1 MKPNK
6 LFLMMGLLSA
16 ASCTLWSCDDDDD
29 WGTVDGAAPVMNL
42 TTEHVKS
49 AIGRTFAI
57 TGKLQDNDGIA
68 SIRLYCPAL
77 FLNKTIDVIDIYGEP
92 QKNYDLNYSFPIS
105 KEEKG
110 DNFSIDVTVTDVCGQ
125 VTTQK
130 VLVTMDGDFELPS
143 FAAAPGG
150 EVTLIMKARTSYN
163 LNLSV
168 SDDQGLDHIGIQ
180 LLTADGTEL
189 MNKTIACEGKKYD
202 YSEKIPFENVE
213 ATYTL
218 ILTVV
223 DKEGKINTTKSVIT
237 VSSEVPDYPNLWLSD
252 VQTAAELN
260 ADIFGV
266 PQYVRHAFDGEEPIP
281 YTYEARYYNQKAG
294 TKVWFLGQKTD
305 FSPVCYGCD
314 AVDAS
319 LLSDDEEGM
328 QAITLDQAGVYYKIT
343 INIKNYS
350 MEVETYPVSE
360 ALAAFRTDLY
370 NQPETFLVWDQWY
383 INFQLGY
390 LSGGPADV
398 KPFTQDATN
407 PNLFFLE
414 EPLTFDAENNLKAN
428 DDGTYTT
435 NFMIHNFH
443 PGGWWDVVCYKPNS
457 KDDPEFWPFWGN
469 FSQEQLNTPGWTEW
483 PSYKGPNDWC
493 KVPVSSSKFGD
504 YRLIF
509 DAHLEQAKLVPA
521 K

>member
-1 MKPNK
+1 MTTTKH
-6 LFLMMGLLSA
+6 LLMLGLLSA
-16 ASCTLWSCDDDDD
+16 SACAFWSCGDDDD
-29 WGTVDGAAPVMNL
+29 WGQVDGAAPVMNL
-42 TTEHVKS
+42 STEHIKS
-49 AIGRTFAI
+49 AIGRTFAV
-57 TGKLQDNDGIA
+57 TGTLQDNDGIA
-68 SIRLYCPAL
+68 SVRLYCPEL
-77 FLNKTIDVIDIYGEP
+77 YFNKTIDIIDIYGEP
-92 QKNYDLNYSFPIS
+92 QKTYDLNYSFPIS

-110 DNFSIDVTVTDVCGQ
+110 DNFSVEVTVTDVCGQ
-125 VTTQK
+125 TATQK

-180 LLTADGTEL
+180 LLAADGTEL
-189 MNKTIACEGKKYD
+189 MNKTIACEGKKFD

-213 ATYTL
+213 AAYTL
-218 ILTVV
+218 VLTVV
-223 DKEGKINTTKSVIT
+223 DKEGKTNTSKSVIT

-266 PQYVRHAFDGEEPIP
+266 PQYVRHAYDGEEPVP

-314 AVDAS
+314 AADAS

-328 QAITLDQAGVYYKIT
+328 QAITLNEAGVYYKIT

-350 MEVETYPVSE
+350 MEVETYPVTE
-360 ALAAFRTDLY
+360 ALAAFRTELY
-370 NQPETFLVWDQWY
+370 EQPETFLVWDQWY

-390 LSGGPADV
+390 LNNGPGDV
-398 KPFTQDATN
+398 KPFKQDATN
-407 PNLFFLE
+407 PNLFYLE
-414 EPLTFDAENNLKAN
+414 EPLTFDADNNLKHN
-428 DDGTYTT
+428 DDDTYTT

-483 PSYKGPNDWC
+483 PGYKGPNDWC
-493 KVPVSSSKFGD
+493 KVPVPSSKFGD

-509 DAHLEQAKLVPA
+509 DAHTEQAKLVPA

>member
-1 MKPNK
+1 MKPTK
-6 LFLMMGLLSA
+6 SFLLMGLLSA
-16 ASCTLWSCDDDDD
+16 ASCAFWSCGDDDD
-29 WGTVDGAAPVMNL
+29 WGQVDGATPVMNL

-57 TGKLQDNDGIA
+57 TGNLQDNDGIA
-68 SIRLYCPAL
+68 TVRLYCPAL
-77 FLNKTIDVIDIYGEP
+77 YLNKTIDIIDIYGEP
-92 QKNYDLNYSFPIS
+92 QKSYDLNYSFPIA
-105 KEEKG
+105 KDEKG
-110 DNFSIDVTVTDVCGQ
+110 DNFSVDVTVTDVCGQ
-125 VTTQK
+125 SVTK
-130 VLVTMDGDFELPS
+130 AVLITMDGDFELPS
-143 FAAAPGG
+143 FATAPGG
-150 EVTLIMKARTSYN
+150 EITLIMKARTSYA
-163 LNLSV
+163 LNV
-168 SDDQGLDHIGIQ
+168 TVTDDQALDYFTVQVPGSENYNEAQ
-180 LLTADGTEL
+180 TFKCDG
-189 MNKTIACEGKKYD
+189 AKKYD
-202 YSEKIPFENVE
+202 FSDKIRFGNVE
-213 ATYTL
+213 ANYEL
-218 ILTVV
+218 LLTVV
-223 DKEGKINTTKSVIT
+223 DKEGKMSENKSVIIVT
-237 VSSEVPDYPNLWLSD
+237 SQVPDYPNLWLSD

-266 PQYVRHAFDGEEPIP
+266 PQYVRHAYNGEEPVP

-314 AVDAS
+314 AADAS

-328 QAITLDQAGVYYKIT
+328 QAITLNEAGVYYKIT

-350 MEVETYPVSE
+350 MEVETYPVTE
-360 ALAAFRTDLY
+360 ALAAFRTEIYDK
-370 NQPETFLVWDQWY
+370 PETFLVWDQWY

-390 LSGGPADV
+390 LNNGPGDV

-414 EPLTFDAENNLKAN
+414 EPLTFDADNNLKAN

-483 PSYKGPNDWC
+483 PGYKGPNDWC
-493 KVPVSSSKFGD
+493 KVPVPSSKFGD